1 MSEPRAKP
9 AHRHRAKLAPAAAAL
24 ALLCLL
30 TPVSAHAGSS
40 IGSREKIGLGVAAG
54 SLGIGPSAKFYWAP
68 KRAVQAV
75 IGLDLD
81 GPIALSVDAVWQF
94 GPAMRDFPGRFFV
107 DIGPGVGVLIKDD
120 GIGGS
125 VTSLALSL
133 VAEVGF
139 HFSVVPLEVV
149 LGWRPTWRRSDSG
162 RNLTPVQGAGGIRWY
177 F

>member
-1 MSEPRAKP
+1 MSGSP
-9 AHRHRAKLAPAAAAL
+9 ANVARGRRTSVTSAAAAV

-30 TPVSAHAGSS
+30 APGVARAGSS
-40 IGSREKIGLGVAAG
+40 IGTRDKIGLGVAAG

-75 IGLDLD
+75 IGWDPG
-81 GPIALSVDAVWQF
+81 GPVALSVDAVWQF

-107 DIGPGVGVLIKDD
+107 DVGPGVGVLIKDD

-139 HFSVVPLEVV
+139 HFRIVPLEVV
-149 LGWRPTWRRSDSG
+149 LGWRPTWRKADSG
-162 RNLTPVQGAGGIRWY
+162 RSLTPVQGAGGIRWY